1 MGNFEEKLKQAEAEF
16 DAMRADE
23 EFAEYIPEYNPNK
36 YKKAIHNVKSLIVLC
51 LALGGIFTVYNV
63 LNLFLFDGFVVNVNG
78 VPKTDYFDFVMYIGI
93 IWACCGLPALFLNIV
108 KKRLVQAHDVFATED
123 EQERLEKHI
132 KFSGGLANENKSME

>member
-51 LALGGIFTVYNV
+51 LSIGGILTVYNTV
-63 LNLFLFDGFVVNVNG
+63 KLLFLDGFVVHVQDSFR
-78 VPKTDYFDFVMYIGI
+78 TDYFDFAMWICI
-93 IWACCGLPALFLNIV
+93 IWAVCGLPAIFLNIV
-108 KKRLVQAHDVFATED
+108 RKRLTQAHDVFATED
-123 EQERLEKHI
+123 EQERLQKHI
-132 KFSGGLANENKSME
+132 EFSAGVVNENE

>member
-51 LALGGIFTVYNV
+51 LAIGLIFTIYNI
-63 LNLFLFDGFVVNVNG
+63 LNLLLFDGFVVNVNG
-78 VPKTDYFDFVMYIGI
+78 VPKTDYFDFIMYICI
-93 IWACCGLPALFLNIV
+93 TWACCGLPAIFLNIL

-123 EQERLEKHI
+123 EQERLEKHL
-132 KFSGGLANENKSME
+132 KFSGIETEE